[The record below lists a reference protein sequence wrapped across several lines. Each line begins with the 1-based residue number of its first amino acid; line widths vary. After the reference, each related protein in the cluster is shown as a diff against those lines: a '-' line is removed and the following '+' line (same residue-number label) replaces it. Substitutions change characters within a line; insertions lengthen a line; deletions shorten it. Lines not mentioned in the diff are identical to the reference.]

1 MDKLK
6 SGQLP
11 SVCEV
16 VRNLMRAEKKKK
28 LSMGEK
34 KMLTNA
40 KQILMS
46 ELMLVSE
53 RDAVE
58 IEEHISMLVFG

>member
-1 MDKLK
+1 
-6 SGQLP
+6 
-11 SVCEV
+11 
-16 VRNLMRAEKKKK
+16 MRAEKKKK

-34 KMLTNA
+34 RMLSNA

-46 ELMLVSE
+46 ELILVSE

-58 IEEHISMLVFG
+58 IEEYITALVFG

>member
-1 MDKLK
+1 
-6 SGQLP
+6 
-11 SVCEV
+11 
-16 VRNLMRAEKKKK
+16 MRAEKKKK

-46 ELMLVSE
+46 ELILVSE
-53 RDAVE
+53 RNAVE